1 MIGIANAQAK
11 AEKLQLQES
20 AHEASLGVTVPENA
34 SESADEGGYDEK
46 SLPPAEVSSV
56 AGSLKVATVTYA
68 WCLHAY
74 LLTREGAKQLISRMP
89 VSAPADIFVA
99 SFLTGTDSGRPVLA
113 GRAVLPA
120 IAKASPGNG
129 DVKSLVALRAG
140 GATVDMVRGFTGLG
154 KASGKKGSSGG
165 KGGGSSKSAVES
177 GSVKAESPDEGN

>member
-11 AEKLQLQES
+11 AEKQHLKE
-20 AHEASLGVTVPENA
+20 
-34 SESADEGGYDEK
+34 DEDGYDDNY
-46 SLPPAEVSSV
+46 SAPSAEVSSGP
-56 AGSLKVATVTYA
+56 GSLKVATVTYA

-74 LLTREGAKQLISRMP
+74 LLTREGAKQLVSRMP

-99 SFLTGTDSGRPVLA
+99 SFLTGTDNGRPVLA

-140 GATVDMVRGFTGLG
+140 GATFDMVRGFSGFG
-154 KASGKKGSSGG
+154 KASKKKGSRGGKESGG
-165 KGGGSSKSAVES
+165 VET
-177 GSVKAESPDEGN
+177 ESPDVGNLV